1 MMKIDMNQL
10 KLATTIEH
18 ELFDGSKV
26 GCTFAMYRLK
36 RMANER
42 KDLHDVAIKVISK
55 GTEDVFEASKAL
67 YAAYYCA
74 NIDDP
79 ERMSEEQFEMACG
92 SDYAGIMETIGKLVN
107 PKNRQAS
114 GNRSS

>member
-1 MMKIDMNQL
+1 MRIDMNQL

-36 RMANER
+36 RMASER

-55 GTEDVFEASKAL
+55 GTEDVFEAEKAL

-79 ERMSEEQFEMACG
+79 EKLTEEEFSMMNG
-92 SDYAGIMETIGKLVN
+92 SDYAGIMETIAKLVN
-107 PKNRQAS
+107 PKNRKAS
-114 GNRSS
+114 GNPSN